1 MPRRHDHNREQLKEM
16 SLTAAIAILNENGI
30 NALTA
35 RSIAR
40 RIGYTVGTLYNIF
53 ENFNDII
60 LHINAQTMDDMY
72 AQVTIVKEQKIE
84 PTQRILQIT
93 QAYIEFAHKHA
104 SAWLLLFEPRIS
116 SEPLPPWYQAKINRL
131 FNIVE
136 QALLP
141 ILNNSPQQSVI
152 GAKVLWAG
160 LYGICILSI
169 NKKIEIVLGETAENL
184 AYSLVTN
191 YLSGLKIS
199 NIL

>member
-1 MPRRHDHNREQLKEM
+1 MPRRHDHNRAQLKEM

-30 NALTA
+30 NTLTA

-72 AQVTIVKEQKIE
+72 AQFAIVNARKLE
-84 PTQRILQIT
+84 PMQRILQVT
-93 QAYIEFAHKHA
+93 QAYIEFAHNHG
-104 SAWLLLFEPRIS
+104 SAWQLLFEPRIS
-116 SEPLPPWYQAKINRL
+116 AEPQPPWYQEKINRL
-131 FNIVE
+131 FTIVE

-141 ILNNSPQQSVI
+141 VLNNSPQQSVI
-152 GAKVLWAG
+152 AAKVLWTG

-169 NKKIEIVLGETAENL
+169 NKKLAMVLGETAQTL

-191 YLSGLKIS
+191 YLYGLKN